1 MKDKQAKYPQ
11 LRFKG
16 FTDPWEEHK
25 LGEITEY
32 IKGFAFKS
40 KDYKKSGYRIIR
52 VSDLGKE
59 SIKNSNDSI
68 FTSEEI
74 AIQQKKYK
82 IKQDE
87 IIITTVGS
95 KAEMKESAVG
105 RPIII
110 SESLGYLL
118 NQNLVKIYG
127 KENYSNYFIYSQLLQ
142 PRYSDYISMIQR
154 GNANQANIAINDLWK
169 FQILIPE
176 IEEQQKIG
184 SFFKQLDH
192 LITLHQRKLDLLKE
206 QKKGYLQKMFPKNG
220 AKVPELRFAGFAD
233 AWEQRNIKEISKVFI
248 GLVTSMTEN
257 YRDNGTLL
265 IRNSDIKSGHFE
277 FSKDPIYLD
286 EVFAEKNASRR
297 LKIGDV
303 ITVHTGDIGTSAV
316 VGKREEGSIGFA
328 TINTRPDKSVLDSDY
343 LSTYFNTTVH
353 KHWAIKMSTG
363 DGRSNY
369 NLYDFNRLIVPL
381 PNIEEQ
387 QKIGSFFKQLDNLIT
402 LHQRKLEKLQELK
415 KGYLQKMFV

>member
-16 FTDPWEEHK
+16 FTDPWEQRN
-25 LGEITEY
+25 LGEVVDV
-32 IKGFAFKS
+32 KS
-40 KDYKKSGYRIIR
+40 GRDYKHLSEGDIPVYGTGGYMLSVDEALSQNDDAIGIGRKGTIDNPYLLRAPFWTVDTLFYAIPR
-52 VSDLGKE
+52 VGFDLNFTFDIFQKVNWRKLDE
-59 SIKNSNDSI
+59 STGVPSL
-68 FTSEEI
+68 
-74 AIQQKKYK
+74 
-82 IKQDE
+82 
-87 IIITTVGS
+87 S
-95 KAEMKESAVG
+95 KATINSVSAAV
-105 RPIII
+105 P
-110 SESLGYLL
+110 SED
-118 NQNLVKIYG
+118 
-127 KENYSNYFIYSQLLQ
+127 E
-142 PRYSDYISMIQR
+142 
-154 GNANQANIAINDLWK
+154 
-169 FQILIPE
+169 QI
-176 IEEQQKIG
+176 KIG
-184 SFFKQLDH
+184 GLFEKIDN
-192 LITLHQRKLDLLKE
+192 LIAANQRKLNLLKE

>member
-1 MKDKQAKYPQ
+1 MKDNQAKYPQ

-16 FTDPWEEHK
+16 FTDPWVQRN
-25 LGEITEY
+25 LGEIVDV
-32 IKGFAFKS
+32 KS
-40 KDYKKSGYRIIR
+40 GRDYKHLSEGNIPVYGTGGYMLSVDEALSQNDDAIGIGRKGTIDNPYLLRAPFWTVDTLFYAIPR
-52 VSDLGKE
+52 VGFDLNFTFDIFQKVNWRKLDE
-59 SIKNSNDSI
+59 STGVPSL
-68 FTSEEI
+68 
-74 AIQQKKYK
+74 
-82 IKQDE
+82 
-87 IIITTVGS
+87 S
-95 KAEMKESAVG
+95 KATINSVYADV
-105 RPIII
+105 P
-110 SESLGYLL
+110 SED
-118 NQNLVKIYG
+118 
-127 KENYSNYFIYSQLLQ
+127 E
-142 PRYSDYISMIQR
+142 
-154 GNANQANIAINDLWK
+154 
-169 FQILIPE
+169 QI
-176 IEEQQKIG
+176 KIG
-184 SFFKQLDH
+184 GLFEKIDN
-192 LITLHQRKLDLLKE
+192 LIAANQRKLDLLKE
-206 QKKGYLQKMFPKNG
+206 QRKGYLQKMFPKNG

>member
-1 MKDKQAKYPQ
+1 MTSQNRRPTMKDNQAKYPQ

-16 FTDPWEEHK
+16 FTDPWVQRN
-25 LGEITEY
+25 LGEIVDV
-32 IKGFAFKS
+32 KS
-40 KDYKKSGYRIIR
+40 GRDYKHLSEGNIPVYGTGGYMLSVDEALSQNDDAIGIGRKGTIDNPYLLRAPFWTVDTLFYAIPR
-52 VSDLGKE
+52 VGFDLNFTFDIFQKVNWRKLDE
-59 SIKNSNDSI
+59 STGVPSL
-68 FTSEEI
+68 
-74 AIQQKKYK
+74 
-82 IKQDE
+82 
-87 IIITTVGS
+87 S
-95 KAEMKESAVG
+95 KATINSVYADV
-105 RPIII
+105 P
-110 SESLGYLL
+110 SED
-118 NQNLVKIYG
+118 
-127 KENYSNYFIYSQLLQ
+127 E
-142 PRYSDYISMIQR
+142 
-154 GNANQANIAINDLWK
+154 
-169 FQILIPE
+169 QI
-176 IEEQQKIG
+176 KIG
-184 SFFKQLDH
+184 GLFEKIDN
-192 LITLHQRKLDLLKE
+192 LIAANQRKLDLLKE
-206 QKKGYLQKMFPKNG
+206 QRKGYLQKMFPKNG